1 MKKTRLSLKWLE
13 IFLLITRHGS
23 LQAASEEAGLSISTV
38 SHHLRS
44 LEDELGV
51 QLFDHKRRPIRLTSE
66 GSIFQRNISEAMRL
80 IHKAETEATTENV
93 SQTRNL
99 KLALI
104 EDFDS
109 EITPELARSLIDSMP
124 NCRFQHLTRPSHDI
138 LELLKNNDIDIG
150 VATRPQFPQPDLNE
164 IPLLRDPF
172 VMILPAT
179 NDTPPERLL
188 DDPSTLPLLRYN
200 QNQIIGTQ
208 IETQL
213 RRLRISQPVQF
224 EFDSNQTLMNMVAE
238 GHGWAITTPTNFMR
252 ARRFHRQIKLVPF
265 PGKEFAR
272 FISVFTTDLCAPQI
286 LTAINQTL
294 RNLIQSH
301 SISPMTQ
308 KFPWLRDQFNLM
320 PDDTDLTKS

>member
-23 LQAASEEAGLSISTV
+23 LQAASAEAGLSISTV

-44 LEDELGV
+44 LEEELGV
-51 QLFDHKRRPIRLTSE
+51 NLFDHKRRPIRLTAE

-80 IHKAETEATTENV
+80 IHKAECEVTTANV
-93 SQTRNL
+93 AQTRNL
-99 KLALI
+99 KMALI

-150 VATRPQFPQPDLNE
+150 VATRPQFEQPDLIE
-164 IPLLRDPF
+164 TSLLRDPF
-172 VMILPAT
+172 VMIQPV
-179 NDTPPERLL
+179 NCEHPPEQLL
-188 DDPSTLPLLRYN
+188 DKAGPLPLLRYN

-213 RRLRISQPVQF
+213 RRLRVSHPVQF

-272 FISVFTTDLCAPQI
+272 FVSIFSTELCAPHI
-286 LTAINQTL
+286 LTAVNQTL

-301 SISPMTQ
+301 SITPMTE

-320 PDDTDLTKS
+320 PDGPTES